1 MHRRFEASQR
11 VLEQFF
17 EYAET
22 LGLEN
27 QLRLEDSPL
36 PSRTTLP
43 ASSPRRSPSCCSAGS
58 PPSLLERLPS
68 SPSSLCGKAWSSP
81 TAASPAQQQG
91 QGAVS
96 DSARGVAS
104 LLDGAVDGGDAPV
117 LLDGAGDAHEEAAP
131 QESQQEAAADDPPGD
146 LPQQALRVSA
156 LTRPCPHCQKRFK
169 EHNFTR
175 HLRIHENDA
184 PQKSCNLCG
193 LKVKRC
199 DSMKRHLNRCP
210 RYNL

>member
-58 PPSLLERLPS
+58 PHSPLEELPS

-193 LKVKRC
+193 LKLTRS
-199 DSMKRHLNRCP
+199 DHMKRHLQHCP
-210 RYNL
+210 RYV

>member
-27 QLRLEDSPL
+27 QLRLEDSPM

-43 ASSPRRSPSCCSAGS
+43 PSSPRRSPSCCSAGS
-58 PPSLLERLPS
+58 PPSPLEELPS

-91 QGAVS
+91 QGAV
-96 DSARGVAS
+96 
-104 LLDGAVDGGDAPV
+104 DGGDAPV
-117 LLDGAGDAHEEAAP
+117 LLDGAGEAHEEAAP
-131 QESQQEAAADDPPGD
+131 QEPQQEAAADDPPGD

-156 LTRPCPHCQKRFK
+156 LTRPCPHCQKRLK

-193 LKVKRC
+193 LKLTRS
-199 DSMKRHLNRCP
+199 DHMKRHLQHCP
-210 RYNL
+210 RYV